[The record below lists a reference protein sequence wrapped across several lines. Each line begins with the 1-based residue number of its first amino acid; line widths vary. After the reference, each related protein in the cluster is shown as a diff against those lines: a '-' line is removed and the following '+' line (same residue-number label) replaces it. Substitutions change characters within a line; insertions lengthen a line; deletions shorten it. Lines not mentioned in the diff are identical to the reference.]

1 MRTHT
6 VATVALTL
14 NTSAK
19 WIDNV
24 LSHHELPGVSR
35 ARQGIAR
42 RLNERAV
49 LVLAIA
55 LDLSASLRL
64 PMGAALAIASQL
76 AGTDGPVG
84 RHRPDSDSSIEL
96 TIDLEELERNLAR
109 KLAAA
114 AEIAPTPR
122 RGRPPKRRL

>member
-24 LSHHELPGVSR
+24 LSHHELPGVTR
-35 ARQGIAR
+35 ARQGIPR

-55 LDLSASLRL
+55 LDLASSLRL
-64 PMGAALAIASQL
+64 PLRPAIAIAGQL
-76 AGTDGPVG
+76 ADTDGPVG
-84 RHRPDSDSSIEL
+84 RHRPDPGSSIEL
-96 TIDLEELERNLAR
+96 TVNLDEVAQDLAR
-109 KLAAA
+109 RLARA

-122 RGRPPKRRL
+122 RGRPPGPR